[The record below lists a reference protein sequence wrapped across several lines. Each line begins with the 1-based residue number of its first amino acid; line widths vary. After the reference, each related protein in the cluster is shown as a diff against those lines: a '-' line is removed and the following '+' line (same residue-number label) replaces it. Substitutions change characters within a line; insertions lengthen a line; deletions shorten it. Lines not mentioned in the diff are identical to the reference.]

1 MSIVESRGAA
11 EGPATEPSARVRLH
25 SPHCTHATVDS
36 FVTMVFLFPSHP
48 LLASGG
54 GAEERESPLVRP
66 DAELDKM
73 KSLLKQRDDEISIHT
88 MCPWRSTHLSP
99 CVSAG
104 CEW

>member
-1 MSIVESRGAA
+1 MSVVESRGAA
-11 EGPATEPSARVRLH
+11 EGPATEPSTGVRLH
-25 SPHCTHATVDS
+25 SPHCTHATVHS
-36 FVTMVFLFPSHP
+36 SVAMVFFCPSRP
-48 LLASGG
+48 LLASGD

-99 CVSAG
+99 CVSAS